1 MNKNAFPLIASGIGV
16 VLALVLARSGVDV
29 SNNEPL
35 LPPLTQLFISEFGF
49 LVTAAG
55 AWFGG
60 RAWFAEPGQLGMLLA
75 VLGCLALAMAFLT
88 IGLALWDGIASS

>member
-16 VLALVLARSGVDV
+16 VLALVLARSGVDI
-29 SNNEPL
+29 SNREPL
-35 LPPLTQLFISEFGF
+35 LPPLTLLFISEFGF

-60 RAWFAEPGQLGMLLA
+60 RTWLAQRSQLGMLLA
-75 VLGCLALAMAFLT
+75 ALACLALALAFLY
-88 IGLALWDGIASS
+88 IGLALWDGIASL